1 MSLVGKKFPNIT
13 VDAMSE
19 MGDNLRINIL
29 EEATKKNKNSSGILR
44 ILPLFVLQSYTLLRN
59 FVESSRSATQSS

>member
-19 MGDNLRINIL
+19 MGDNLKINVD
-29 EEATKKNKNSSGILR
+29 R
-44 ILPLFVLQSYTLLRN
+44 
-59 FVESSRSATQSS
+59 